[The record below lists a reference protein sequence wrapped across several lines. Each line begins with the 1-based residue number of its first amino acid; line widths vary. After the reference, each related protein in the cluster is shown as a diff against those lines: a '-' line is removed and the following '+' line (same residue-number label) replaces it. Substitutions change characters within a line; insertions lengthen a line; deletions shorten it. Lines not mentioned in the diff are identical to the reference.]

1 MEKKKLLLKTK
12 YIIVDNNDNTASI
25 VYRVEK
31 TKPVNKTVTLNNKET
46 FNSAANRNIILDAL
60 REEKIIVTD
69 LELKTFEG
77 KNILAGVG
85 KRVMTFRKLK
95 NKKWELSNE
104 KGFTFLE
111 TAIVAALT
119 ITLGAFLAP
128 NLVNLHNNIVET
140 HNTVTVTENANMD
153 TYYSILG
160 GE

>member
-1 MEKKKLLLKTK
+1 MEKKQLLLKTK

-31 TKPVNKTVTLNNKET
+31 TKPVNKTVMLKETET
-46 FNSAANRNIILDAL
+46 FNSSVNRNIILEAL
-60 REEKIIVTD
+60 REEKIVVTD
-69 LELKTFEG
+69 LEPKTFEG

-85 KRVMTFRKLK
+85 KRVMTFKKLK
-95 NKKWELSNE
+95 NKKWQLLNE
-104 KGFTFLE
+104 NGFSFLE
-111 TAIVAALT
+111 TAIVAALA

-128 NLVNLHNNIVET
+128 NLVTLHNNIVET
-140 HNTVTVTENANMD
+140 HNTVTTTEDANMD